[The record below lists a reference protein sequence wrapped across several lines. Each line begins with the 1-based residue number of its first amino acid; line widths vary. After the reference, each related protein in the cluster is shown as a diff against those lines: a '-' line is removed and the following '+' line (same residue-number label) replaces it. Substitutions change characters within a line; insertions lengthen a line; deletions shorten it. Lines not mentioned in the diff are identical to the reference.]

1 MRNER
6 LARVTPSSTAGTT
19 ACALAH
25 EMTQPLTAIAYLND
39 AARSMAQSGR
49 TDPRELLC
57 VHEDID
63 AQVQRAG
70 EVIRRWRR
78 FMPRGTGQRCS
89 VAFQDVLADAV
100 ELTRYLA
107 IHKQVQVSVQ
117 SPDGAMDVFG
127 VREQLAQVLVNLVCN
142 SIEAIDQAGR
152 GERRV
157 QVQIEPGREWIQ
169 VTVRDTGPGLRH
181 ESLERIFDI
190 FETDSTTGTGV
201 GLAVSRSIVEAH
213 GGKLWADPD
222 AVDGAVFHYA
232 LPIFGAD
239 SADE

>member
-1 MRNER
+1 MKSFWR
-6 LARVTPSSTAGTT
+6 L
-19 ACALAH
+19 
-25 EMTQPLTAIAYLND
+25 YN
-39 AARSMAQSGR
+39 
-49 TDPRELLC
+49 
-57 VHEDID
+57 
-63 AQVQRAG
+63 
-70 EVIRRWRR
+70 
-78 FMPRGTGQRCS
+78 
-89 VAFQDVLADAV
+89 
-100 ELTRYLA
+100 
-107 IHKQVQVSVQ
+107 
-117 SPDGAMDVFG
+117 
-127 VREQLAQVLVNLVCN
+127 
-142 SIEAIDQAGR
+142 GR